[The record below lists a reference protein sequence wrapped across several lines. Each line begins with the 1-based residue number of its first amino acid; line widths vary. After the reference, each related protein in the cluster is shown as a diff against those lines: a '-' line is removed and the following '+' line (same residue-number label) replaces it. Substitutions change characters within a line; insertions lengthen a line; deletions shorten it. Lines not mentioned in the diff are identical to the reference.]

1 MLQDAVGGRRT
12 HHPRRRF
19 RDAGLLAAIASV
31 VLAAGS
37 QAAPAERAPA
47 HKAAAEAPPPP
58 HAIPAT
64 GELNAEDLIAI
75 ARQGGSAQVD
85 AFTDSP
91 TNIHAGRTFAAQ
103 AVQQI
108 VSYDIATHTLV
119 VKHIVRSDWVL
130 ASRNV
135 STTKTEGQNA
145 FGAKT
150 PLTIVHVAEIV
161 LRGQR
166 IFPDFRPGGDGDQF
180 VARVPLEPEVARE
193 VSKHVA
199 WVVTGTLVRRKPY
212 SSGRDDVVA
221 HDTTTHDAT
230 FEAPSRFIT
239 EKTVLNAQLSRATLV
254 DTATGKSLYSV
265 DLPAQ

>member
-12 HHPRRRF
+12 YHPRRRF

-31 VLAAGS
+31 VLWAG
-37 QAAPAERAPA
+37 AHATPARRAPA
-47 HKAAAEAPPPP
+47 HKAAAETAPPP

-64 GELNAEDLIAI
+64 GELNAEDLMAV
-75 ARQGGSAQVD
+75 ARQGGSAQID

-91 TNIHAGRTFAAQ
+91 TNVYVGRSFAAQ

-108 VSYDIATHTLV
+108 VMYDLPSHTLV
-119 VKHIVRSDWVL
+119 VTHIIRSDWVL
-130 ASRNV
+130 ASHNV
-135 STTKTEGQNA
+135 SATKTEGQNA

-150 PLTIVHVAEIV
+150 PLTIVHDAEIV
-161 LRGQR
+161 IRGQR

-212 SSGRDDVVA
+212 SSGRDDLVA

-230 FEAPSRFIT
+230 FETPSRFIT
-239 EKTVLNAQLSRATLV
+239 DKTVLNAQLSKATLV